1 MDTKIKKYRHD
12 ADYSYTPGM
21 TLTVEM
27 IRCAPQLV
35 RRVYVHP
42 DYQSRDPEQDI
53 RFLCDQAGISWE
65 MGEKIFSRLGLK
77 ENAFV
82 LGVFSK
88 ADAPIQPRRPHVVLV
103 NPSDAGNLGTILRT
117 GAGFGFHD
125 FAIVRPG
132 VDIFDPKVIRA
143 SMGAFFH
150 IRFTY
155 YDAFDDYRRQFP
167 EQLLYPFMLK
177 GKTDLKQVAVRP
189 GQPFS
194 LVFGNEATGLPDTF
208 LDCGESVIIRHSR
221 EIDSLNLS
229 IAFGIAAHWFGQ

>member
-35 RRVYVHP
+35 RKVYVHP
-42 DYQSRDPEQDI
+42 DYQPRDPEQDI
-53 RFLCDQAGISWE
+53 RRLCSRAGISWE
-65 MGEKIFSRLGLK
+65 MGERLFSRLGLK
-77 ENAFV
+77 ENVFV
-82 LGVFSK
+82 LGVFDK
-88 ADAPIQPRRPHVVLV
+88 ADAPILPGKPHVVLV

-125 FAIVRPG
+125 FAIIRPG
-132 VDIFDPKVIRA
+132 VDIYDPKVIRA

-150 IRFTY
+150 IRFRY
-155 YDAFDDYRRQFP
+155 YDAFEDYRRQFP
-167 EQLLYPFMLK
+167 EQRLYSFMLK
-177 GKTDLKQVAVRP
+177 GKTTLKQLSGRP
-189 GQPFS
+189 DGPFS
-194 LVFGNEATGLPDTF
+194 LVFGNEATGLPDIF
-208 LDCGESVIIRHSR
+208 LDYGESVLIRHSQ

-229 IAFGIAAHWFGQ
+229 IAFGIAAHWFGE